1 MNDEIGL
8 QLGILIANVIWVEQK
23 GATMKSASL
32 RNIVTLLVVI
42 GVAATMVSC
51 STGTP
56 TDTPGVERMGQY
68 ILKQFGPELW
78 TVLGYR
84 FANSQTAE
92 EWMILE
98 GGFSSPNGQTATVK
112 RENIFLRTPAGD
124 TIPAP
129 SQKEFNEAYGSLR
142 PVIAKADVDRDPLDY
157 FPPSRIECAVQF
169 YVTPGGGV
177 SFDEVT
183 VSDKRGCYGRLY
195 FKVPGGIQSGRWTF
209 GVDLEESEIRIPFV
223 LGE

>member
-1 MNDEIGL
+1 
-8 QLGILIANVIWVEQK
+8 
-23 GATMKSASL
+23 MKTASFKH
-32 RNIVTLLVVI
+32 IVTLIVVV
-42 GVAATMVSC
+42 GVALTMTSC

-56 TDTPGVERMGQY
+56 TDTPGVERLGQF

-84 FANSQTAE
+84 FANSQLGE

-98 GGFSSPNGQTATVK
+98 VGFSSPNGQTATVK
-112 RENIFLRTPAGD
+112 RENVFLRSPAGD
-124 TIPAP
+124 RIPLP
-129 SQKEFNEAYGSLR
+129 SQREFNEAYGSLR

-157 FPPSRIECAVQF
+157 FPPSRIECRVQF
-169 YVTPGGGV
+169 YVTPGEGV

-183 VSDKRGCYGRLY
+183 VSDKRGCFGRL
-195 FKVPGGIQSGRWTF
+195 FVKVPGGIQSGRWVF
-209 GVDLEESEIRIPFV
+209 GVDLEESEIRIPFE

>member
-1 MNDEIGL
+1 ML
-8 QLGILIANVIWVEQK
+8 
-23 GATMKSASL
+23 
-32 RNIVTLLVVI
+32 
-42 GVAATMVSC
+42 SC

-56 TDTPGVERMGQY
+56 TDTPGVERLGQY

-78 TVLGYR
+78 VVLGYR
-84 FANSQTAE
+84 FANSQLGE

-98 GGFSSPNGQTATVK
+98 VGFSSPNGQNATVK
-112 RENIFLRTPAGD
+112 RENVFLMSPSGD
-124 TIPAP
+124 KIPLP
-129 SQKEFNEAYGSLR
+129 SQKEFNDAYGALR
-142 PVIAKADVDRDPLDY
+142 PVIANANVDRDPLDY

-183 VSDKRGCYGRLY
+183 VNDKRGCYGRLY
-195 FKVPGGIQSGRWTF
+195 VKVPGGIQSGRWVL
-209 GVDLEESEIRIPFV
+209 GVDLEESDIRIPFE

>member
-1 MNDEIGL
+1 
-8 QLGILIANVIWVEQK
+8 
-23 GATMKSASL
+23 MKSAAL
-32 RNIVTLLVVI
+32 RNIVILIVVF
-42 GVAATMVSC
+42 GVSASMVAC

-84 FANSQTAE
+84 FANSQMAE
-92 EWMILE
+92 EWMIVE
-98 GGFSSPNGQTATVK
+98 VGFSSPSGQNARVERK
-112 RENIFLRTPAGD
+112 NIFLRSPAGD
-124 TIPAP
+124 TIPLP
-129 SQKEFNEAYGSLR
+129 SQREFNEAYGALR

-169 YVTPGGGV
+169 FVTPGGGV

-183 VSDKRGCYGRLY
+183 VNDKRGCYGRL
-195 FKVPGGIQSGRWTF
+195 FFNVPGGIQSGRWTL
-209 GVDLEESEIRIPFV
+209 GVDLEESEIRIPFE

>member
-1 MNDEIGL
+1 
-8 QLGILIANVIWVEQK
+8 
-23 GATMKSASL
+23 MKSAAL
-32 RNIVTLLVVI
+32 RNIVTLIVVF
-42 GVAATMVSC
+42 GVATTMVSC

-84 FANSQTAE
+84 FANSQMAE
-92 EWMILE
+92 EWMIVE
-98 GGFSSPNGQTATVK
+98 VGFSSPSGQNARVERK
-112 RENIFLRTPAGD
+112 NIFLRSPAGD
-124 TIPAP
+124 TIPLP
-129 SQKEFNEAYGSLR
+129 SQREFNEAYGALR

-169 YVTPGGGV
+169 FVTPGGGV

-183 VSDKRGCYGRLY
+183 VNDKRGCYGRL
-195 FKVPGGIQSGRWTF
+195 FFNVPGGIQSGRWTL
-209 GVDLEESEIRIPFV
+209 GVDLEESEIRIPFE

>member
-1 MNDEIGL
+1 
-8 QLGILIANVIWVEQK
+8 
-23 GATMKSASL
+23 MKTASL
-32 RNIVTLLVVI
+32 RNIVTLIVVF
-42 GVAATMVSC
+42 GVAAGMVAC

-68 ILKQFGPELW
+68 VLKQFGPELW

-84 FANSQTAE
+84 FASSQTAE

-98 GGFSSPNGQTATVK
+98 VGFSSPNGQTATVK

-124 TIPAP
+124 TIKAP
-129 SQKEFNEAYGSLR
+129 SQREFNEVYGSLR
-142 PVIAKADVDRDPLDY
+142 PVIAKADVDRDPLNY

-169 YVTPGGGV
+169 YVSPGGGV

-183 VSDKRGCYGRLY
+183 VNDKRGCYGRLY
-195 FKVPGGIQSGRWTF
+195 FNVPGGIQSGRWTL
-209 GVDLEESEIRIPFV
+209 GIDLEESEIRIPFE